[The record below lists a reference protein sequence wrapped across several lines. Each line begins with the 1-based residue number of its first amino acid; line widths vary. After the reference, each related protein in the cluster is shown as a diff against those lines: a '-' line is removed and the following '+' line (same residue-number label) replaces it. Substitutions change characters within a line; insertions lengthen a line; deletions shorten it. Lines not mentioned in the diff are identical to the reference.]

1 MSYEIA
7 RCMVT
12 LTATVV
18 SPAFA
23 QTKNRQSATPP
34 ADQAFAQS
42 RASALQDQ
50 RNPRLRAVRRLN
62 AVYDTRGE
70 YVGSDPDPFIRSQLL
85 RDVPGRDDE

>member
-1 MSYEIA
+1 MKLLVV
-7 RCMVT
+7 MMT

-23 QTKNRQSATPP
+23 QTKNHQSAKPP

-42 RASALQDQ
+42 RASTLQDQ

-62 AVYDTRGE
+62 AVYDSRGE
-70 YVGSDPDPFIRSQLL
+70 YAGSDPDPFIRDQLL
-85 RDVPGRDDE
+85 RDIPGRDND